1 MLCFVLSG
9 SSFDGVY
16 SDEYILAKNMS
27 SVNKAGGEF
36 TFVIDAG
43 HGGVDG
49 GAVGINGVLEKD
61 INLSL
66 SFIFSESIPRD
77 K

>member
-1 MLCFVLSG
+1 
-9 SSFDGVY
+9 
-16 SDEYILAKNMS
+16 MS
-27 SVNKAGGEF
+27 SVNKAGVEF

-49 GAVGINGVLEKD
+49 GAVGINGALEKD

-66 SFIFSESIPRD
+66 SFILADVLKVMGYNTVMTRQTDELLGEHT
-77 K
+77 KGQMKL

>member
-1 MLCFVLSG
+1 MLLG

-49 GAVGINGVLEKD
+49 GAVGMLGLCGDDVAPL
-61 INLSL
+61 
-66 SFIFSESIPRD
+66 P
-77 K
+77 